1 MVDVDVEMHAVGEVV
16 CGGEGA
22 EAAGERVQAVEGE
35 DFDNES
41 EV

>member
-1 MVDVDVEMHAVGEVV
+1 MVDVDVEMDAFGEVV
-16 CGGEGA
+16 SGGEGA
-22 EAAGERVQAVEGE
+22 EAAGERVQTVVGE

>member
-1 MVDVDVEMHAVGEVV
+1 MVDVDVEMDAVGKVV
-16 CGGEGA
+16 SGGEGA

-41 EV
+41 KI